1 MFTYLIIGVIYS
13 FILTLFLD
21 YQIKKEGEGRRRNFN
36 AFETIIL
43 IILWPIYLGI
53 FIRSFFKN
61 LNNE

>member
-13 FILTLFLD
+13 FVLTLFMD
-21 YQIKKEGEGRRRNFN
+21 YQIKKDGEGRNFSV
-36 AFETIIL
+36 FETIIL